1 MTLNQLK
8 YVCKIAEC
16 KTLSKAA
23 AELYLSQPS
32 LTKAIH
38 ELENEIGIIIFERTN
53 KGINLSKDGEIFLGY
68 ARQVL
73 DQANLIE
80 EKYIKNQASKQIFC
94 VSTQHY
100 SFAVNAFVDMIKKYE
115 YEEYDFS
122 LIETE
127 TYEIINDVKMR
138 KSELGILY
146 INDFNKEVLFK
157 ILKAEDLVFNELFV
171 AEPHVFIS
179 DKSPLAKKD
188 IITLDDLKPYPY
200 LSYVQG
206 EHNSFYFSEEIF
218 TKDIK
223 PKNIRVRDRA
233 TLFNLVIGINGYTT
247 CSGVIDEK
255 LNGEHIISRPLKI
268 NTNMHIGYITHK
280 NYIPSKMGKIY
291 LESINKYIV

>member
-73 DQANLIE
+73 DQTNLIE
-80 EKYIKNQASKQIFC
+80 EKYIKHQASKQIFC

-188 IITLDDLKPYPY
+188 IITLEDLKPYPY

-233 TLFNLVIGINGYTT
+233 TLFNLVIGLDGYTT

-255 LNGEHIISRPLKI
+255 LNGEHIISKPLKI

-291 LESINKYIV
+291 L

>member
-146 INDFNKEVLFK
+146 INDFNEEVLFK

-188 IITLDDLKPYPY
+188 IITLEDLKPYPY
-200 LSYVQG
+200 L
-206 EHNSFYFSEEIF
+206 
-218 TKDIK
+218 
-223 PKNIRVRDRA
+223 
-233 TLFNLVIGINGYTT
+233 L
-247 CSGVIDEK
+247 
-255 LNGEHIISRPLKI
+255 
-268 NTNMHIGYITHK
+268 
-280 NYIPSKMGKIY
+280 
-291 LESINKYIV
+291 